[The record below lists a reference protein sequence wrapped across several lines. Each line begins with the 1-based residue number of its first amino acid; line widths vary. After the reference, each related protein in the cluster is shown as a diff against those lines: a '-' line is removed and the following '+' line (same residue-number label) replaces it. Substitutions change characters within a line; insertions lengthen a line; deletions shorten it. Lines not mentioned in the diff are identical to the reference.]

1 MSSPETFLAFA
12 AIMLIIALIGVAI
25 DWFGTP
31 LRHRKFI
38 PKAYKFPDERL
49 FRSDVFS
56 SARRIDIETR
66 TEHLEGSNYRDV
78 IAVTEPENVQTESSA
93 NEDFNEAIV
102 DISES
107 SKGEVKLPA
116 KSSAGE
122 ETIDRGSELMI
133 GAESESAKSS
143 EEPEFETT
151 TAGIRLRGWSPGDDI
166 YNLTK
171 SGSEPTP
178 STVRS
183 RFWKNV
189 GVSPGAIIFG
199 TSNVERLRDGKPP
212 QRRNP
217 RTSKYETMKVHLLSY
232 EDGHGR
238 TPIPNWPNSSV
249 DPFGERN

>member
-56 SARRIDIETR
+56 SARRVDTETR
-66 TEHLEGSNYRDV
+66 TEHLEGSNYRDEFGV
-78 IAVTEPENVQTESSA
+78 IESENVQTESSA
-93 NEDFNEAIV
+93 NEDINEAAV

-107 SKGEVKLPA
+107 SKGEVKLSA

-133 GAESESAKSS
+133 GAVFEPAKSS

-199 TSNVERLRDGKPP
+199 TSNVERYVMGSHPNEEI
-212 QRRNP
+212 QEHRNT
-217 RTSKYETMKVHLLSY
+217 RL
-232 EDGHGR
+232 
-238 TPIPNWPNSSV
+238 
-249 DPFGERN
+249 

>member
-1 MSSPETFLAFA
+1 MSSPETFLAFG

-49 FRSDVFS
+49 YRSDVFS
-56 SARRIDIETR
+56 FERRTDIQTS
-66 TEHLEGSNYRDV
+66 TEHLEGSKYGDV
-78 IAVTEPENVQTESSA
+78 IAVAEPENVQTESSA
-93 NEDFNEAIV
+93 NGDSNEAIV
-102 DISES
+102 EISEN
-107 SKGEVKLPA
+107 SKGEVKLPV
-116 KSSAGE
+116 KSGAGE
-122 ETIDRGSELMI
+122 ETIDRASELII
-133 GAESESAKSS
+133 GAEAESAKSS
-143 EEPEFETT
+143 EAPEFEAA
-151 TAGIRLRGWSPGDDI
+151 TAGIRLQGWSPGDDI

-199 TSNVERLRDGKPP
+199 ANNVERLRDGKPP

-249 DPFGERN
+249 DPFGDRN

>member
-1 MSSPETFLAFA
+1 MSSPETFLAFG

-56 SARRIDIETR
+56 SARRTELQTS
-66 TEHLEGSNYRDV
+66 TEHHEGSDYRDV
-78 IAVTEPENVQTESSA
+78 ITVAEPENAQTELSA
-93 NEDFNEAIV
+93 NADSNEAID

-107 SKGEVKLPA
+107 PKEEAKVPV
-116 KSSAGE
+116 KSSVDE
-122 ETIDRGSELMI
+122 ETIDRGSELTI
-133 GAESESAKSS
+133 GAESELAKSS
-143 EEPEFETT
+143 AGTEFEAT

>member
-1 MSSPETFLAFA
+1 MSSPETFLAFG

-49 FRSDVFS
+49 YRSDVFS
-56 SARRIDIETR
+56 FARRTEIQTS
-66 TEHLEGSNYRDV
+66 TEHLEGSKYRDM
-78 IAVTEPENVQTESSA
+78 IAVAEPENVQTESSA
-93 NEDFNEAIV
+93 NGDSNEAIV
-102 DISES
+102 EISED
-107 SKGEVKLPA
+107 SKGEVKLPV
-116 KSSAGE
+116 KSGDGE
-122 ETIDRGSELMI
+122 ETIDRASELII
-133 GAESESAKSS
+133 GAEAESAKSS
-143 EEPEFETT
+143 EAPEFEAA
-151 TAGIRLRGWSPGDDI
+151 TAGIRLQGWSPGDDI

-199 TSNVERLRDGKPP
+199 ANNVERLRDGKPP

-249 DPFGERN
+249 DPFGDRN

>member
-66 TEHLEGSNYRDV
+66 AEHLEGSNYRDV
-78 IAVTEPENVQTESSA
+78 IAVTEPEHVQIESSA
-93 NEDFNEAIV
+93 NEEFNEAIV

-107 SKGEVKLPA
+107 SKGEVRLPA

-133 GAESESAKSS
+133 GAESESAKVVRNLNLK
-143 EEPEFETT
+143 PQLPVYDCGDGRPVMIFTT
-151 TAGIRLRGWSPGDDI
+151 
-166 YNLTK
+166 
-171 SGSEPTP
+171 
-178 STVRS
+178 S
-183 RFWKNV
+183 RKV
-189 GVSPGAIIFG
+189 ALSLHPQQCVLDFG
-199 TSNVERLRDGKPP
+199 KMLVC
-212 QRRNP
+212 
-217 RTSKYETMKVHLLSY
+217 HL
-232 EDGHGR
+232 G
-238 TPIPNWPNSSV
+238 P
-249 DPFGERN
+249 

>member
-1 MSSPETFLAFA
+1 MSSPETFLAFG
-12 AIMLIIALIGVAI
+12 AIMLIISLIGVAI

-49 FRSDVFS
+49 FRSDVLSAEKETGPQS
-56 SARRIDIETR
+56 SR
-66 TEHLEGSNYRDV
+66 EHDEGSNYRNV
-78 IAVTEPENVQTESSA
+78 MAVAKPERAPTKLSGNTDSEQATVG
-93 NEDFNEAIV
+93 
-102 DISES
+102 ISES
-107 SKGEVKLPA
+107 PKGEVKVPVEPSAREETNDKRPEVMLDAESELA
-116 KSSAGE
+116 KSSAAA
-122 ETIDRGSELMI
+122 D
-133 GAESESAKSS
+133 
-143 EEPEFETT
+143 FEAT

-171 SGSEPTP
+171 IGSEPTP

-199 TSNVERLRDGKPP
+199 ANNVERLRDGKPP
-212 QRRNP
+212 RRRNP

-238 TPIPNWPNSSV
+238 TPIPNWPSSSV
-249 DPFGERN
+249 DPFGDRN

>member
-1 MSSPETFLAFA
+1 MSSPETFLAFG

-49 FRSDVFS
+49 FRSDIFS
-56 SARRIDIETR
+56 SSRRTDIQPS
-66 TEHLEGSNYRDV
+66 TEHPEGSNYRDM
-78 IAVTEPENVQTESSA
+78 IAAGKLENTQTESNT
-93 NEDFNEAIV
+93 NEDSNEAIV
-102 DISES
+102 EISES
-107 SKGEVKLPA
+107 SKGEAKLPI

-122 ETIDRGSELMI
+122 ETIDRSSELII
-133 GAESESAKSS
+133 GDESESSKSS
-143 EEPEFETT
+143 AEPEFEAT

-249 DPFGERN
+249 DPFGDRN

>member
-56 SARRIDIETR
+56 SARRVDTETR
-66 TEHLEGSNYRDV
+66 TEHLEGSKYRDV
-78 IAVTEPENVQTESSA
+78 IAVAEPENVQTASSA
-93 NEDFNEAIV
+93 NGDSNEAIV
-102 DISES
+102 EISEN
-107 SKGEVKLPA
+107 SKREVKLPV
-116 KSSAGE
+116 KSGAGE
-122 ETIDRGSELMI
+122 ETIVRASEFII
-133 GAESESAKSS
+133 GAEAESAKSS
-143 EEPEFETT
+143 EAPEFEAA
-151 TAGIRLRGWSPGDDI
+151 TAGIRLQGWSPGDDI

-199 TSNVERLRDGKPP
+199 ANNVERLRDGKPP

-249 DPFGERN
+249 DPFGDRN